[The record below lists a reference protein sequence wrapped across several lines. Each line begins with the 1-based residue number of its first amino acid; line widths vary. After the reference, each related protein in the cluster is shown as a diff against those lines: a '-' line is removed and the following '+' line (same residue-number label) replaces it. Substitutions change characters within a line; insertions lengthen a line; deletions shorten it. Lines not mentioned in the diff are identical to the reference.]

1 MRLSLHPT
9 ARLQTW
15 GIAILRVVVGSVFL
29 VHGAQKLFMLGIP
42 AVAAFMTHIG
52 MPLPMASARL
62 LTVVEFFCGLAL
74 VAGLLTRWAAVP
86 LAVVMAVAMIR
97 VHLSAGSFCR
107 TALSMPSRC
116 WVPVWLSRA
125 WALACWLSTI
135 GSRRTMTSRPPVRRR
150 LRALLDHRSP
160 ACR

>member
-97 VHLSAGSFCR
+97 VHLSAGFFLPNGFEY
-107 TALSMPSRC
+107 ALMLLGACVALTCLGPG
-116 WVPVWLSRA
+116 
-125 WALACWLSTI
+125 ALAIDNWLATDHDKPAARSA
-135 GSRRTMTSRPPVRRR
+135 SVA
-150 LRALLDHRSP
+150 RA
-160 ACR
+160 A

>member
-97 VHLSAGSFCR
+97 VHLSAGFFLPNGFEY
-107 TALSMPSRC
+107 ALTLLGACVALTCLGPG
-116 WVPVWLSRA
+116 VLAIDNWLATDHDKPAARSASVARA
-125 WALACWLSTI
+125 A
-135 GSRRTMTSRPPVRRR
+135 
-150 LRALLDHRSP
+150 
-160 ACR
+160 

>member
-74 VAGLLTRWAAVP
+74 RRHQDGQAD
-86 LAVVMAVAMIR
+86 VVGVLPQNCAERRPGQQR
-97 VHLSAGSFCR
+97 VL
-107 TALSMPSRC
+107 
-116 WVPVWLSRA
+116 V
-125 WALACWLSTI
+125 
-135 GSRRTMTSRPPVRRR
+135 RPQV
-150 LRALLDHRSP
+150 
-160 ACR
+160 